1 LFSSAFKHSRRA
13 IWEGGD
19 TTGWK
24 KPVGGAINPMF
35 LKRRFLN
42 LVSFTVDVRV
52 VTEHRADEKWPPL
65 CHPPAEKN

>member
-1 LFSSAFKHSRRA
+1 
-13 IWEGGD
+13 
-19 TTGWK
+19 
-24 KPVGGAINPMF
+24 MF